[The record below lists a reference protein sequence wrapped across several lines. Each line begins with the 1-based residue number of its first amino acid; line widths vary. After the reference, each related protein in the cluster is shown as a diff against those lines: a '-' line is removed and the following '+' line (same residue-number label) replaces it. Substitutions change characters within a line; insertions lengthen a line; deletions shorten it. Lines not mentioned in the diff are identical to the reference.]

1 MRKMMEVNMATVVP
15 ASTATEVDPTHLSGL
30 NQVNHLVSD
39 MVGQGGDALGSTG
52 GPHFVQVQSKQS
64 FPSYGL
70 PPNYTPPNVAHSPD
84 ENVDNFAP
92 IPIESQHPQSGHAQ
106 VPQPMRETHEVP
118 RDHTLVDF
126 EPYLGYATEGQAF
139 CGIPLP
145 NTLGGPQ
152 YRPQPQPLH
161 FALERLPPTMHESF
175 KVYAQGWRD
184 LAAQVAP
191 SMMEREMITMI
202 VDTLPVFY
210 YEKMVGYMPSSFENL
225 VFTGERIQV
234 GLRRGKFDYAASMNS
249 GDRRPRE
256 NGGNKK
262 KGETHVVA
270 AVPTW
275 PNFPL
280 A

>member
-1 MRKMMEVNMATVVP
+1 MVAFIRQYQHNSNM
-15 ASTATEVDPTHLSGL
+15 
-30 NQVNHLVSD
+30 
-39 MVGQGGDALGSTG
+39 
-52 GPHFVQVQSKQS
+52 
-64 FPSYGL
+64 
-70 PPNYTPPNVAHSPD
+70 SPD
-84 ENVDNFAP
+84 RMKLQN
-92 IPIESQHPQSGHAQ
+92 
-106 VPQPMRETHEVP
+106 M
-118 RDHTLVDF
+118 
-126 EPYLGYATEGQAF
+126 
-139 CGIPLP
+139 C
-145 NTLGGPQ
+145 
-152 YRPQPQPLH
+152 
-161 FALERLPPTMHESF
+161 MKKHESF